1 MTGVDCKE
9 ERKEG
14 GRSSN
19 DGWEKPAREA
29 WWNSGEWLRCSSD
42 VPCRWHANR
51 VYLRVFGGRAHA
63 LSGSVS
69 AAAPQ
74 PSGKFS
80 PAARR
85 PRAARLGDTAEG
97 SECPLPRRFTPRP
110 VMVTANTR
118 TRVAVAAALSMN
130 ARPSAATAPAATCRP
145 IRWRCAAPPPP
156 PATLRLQC
164 AYPFHHHRRVAGAPA
179 HAGAAD
185 ARRRL
190 RTPFVVRGGNN
201 YPRPTPLQ
209 FLLLPPPS

>member
-1 MTGVDCKE
+1 MV
-9 ERKEG
+9 RRPRQREG
-14 GRSSN
+14 IN
-19 DGWEKPAREA
+19 LP
-29 WWNSGEWLRCSSD
+29 
-42 VPCRWHANR
+42 
-51 VYLRVFGGRAHA
+51 

-97 SECPLPRRFTPRP
+97 SKCPLPRRFAPRP
-110 VMVTANTR
+110 VMVTANAR
-118 TRVAVAAALSMN
+118 ARVAGAAALSMN
-130 ARPSAATAPAATCRP
+130 ARPTAATAAAATCRP